1 MRALRY
7 AALLALAAW
16 SGGLVALGAIAA
28 PATFDVTASRGVADS
43 RVLAGAIFGETLSRF
58 QNVAYACAAVL
69 LLSLIARRI
78 LGPRPHY
85 AGLRI
90 LLALI
95 MLATTIYSGV
105 VVTRR
110 VASLQR
116 EIGAAPS
123 TLAADDPRRV
133 EFNRLHATS
142 GMLQL
147 VPILGAVALMWFEL
161 RD

>member
-28 PATFDVTASRGVADS
+28 PATFDVTASRGLADS
-43 RVLAGAIFGETLSRF
+43 RMVAGAIFGEALARF
-58 QNVAYACAAVL
+58 QSVAYICAAVL
-69 LLSLIARRI
+69 LLSLIGRRI
-78 LGPRPHY
+78 LGPRPHR

-90 LLALI
+90 LVALI
-95 MLATTIYSGV
+95 MLAASLYAGV
-105 VVTRR
+105 VVARR

-116 EIGAAPS
+116 QIGAAPS
-123 TLAADDPRRV
+123 SLAAGDPRRA
-133 EFNRLHATS
+133 EFNRLHAAS

-147 VPILGAVALMWFEL
+147 VPIFGAMALMWFEL